1 MSTRRPARPAAP
13 ALNYWPLAVLAVV
26 AALALALPGQVGE
39 LANTVGYA
47 VCHRIPDRSFII
59 GGAQLPLCARDTG
72 MFTAALATI
81 TVYMVVEPRRF
92 ANFPRFPYAF
102 ALIGLFLAWGFDGF
116 NSYML
121 LATRQELLYAPQN
134 WLRLVTGAGMGVSLG
149 ACVVAL
155 FNSAV
160 WKPEL
165 ISTQASVSSWRE
177 VGRLLLIAAGVVV
190 VTLWQPAFLYGPLA
204 ALSAL
209 GAFGLLTIVNTLFV
223 LLATKRQSAMDSW
236 RQLQWPIAIGAFL
249 TFNEIM
255 LIVIARQALTA
266 SLGLPF

>member
-1 MSTRRPARPAAP
+1 MNLKRAAP
-13 ALNYWPLAVLAVV
+13 PQRNYWPLAVLGVI
-26 AALALALPGQVGE
+26 AALALALPQQVGE
-39 LANTVGYA
+39 LANVVGYA
-47 VCHRIPDRSFII
+47 VCHRIPDRSFFV
-59 GGAQLPLCARDTG
+59 GGVQVPLCARDPG

-81 TVYMVVEPRRF
+81 VVYMVVEPRRF
-92 ANFPRFPYAF
+92 AIFPKLPH
-102 ALIGLFLAWGFDGF
+102 ALVLVGLFLAWGFDGF

-121 LATRQELLYAPQN
+121 LATRQELIYTPQN

-165 ISTQASVSSWRE
+165 TSLLPSVASWRDI
-177 VGRLLLIAAGVVV
+177 GRLLLIAAGVIA

-204 ALSAL
+204 AISAL
-209 GAFGLLTIVNTLFV
+209 GAFGLLTIVNCLFV
-223 LLATKRQSAMDSW
+223 LLATKRQSAMDNW

-249 TFNEIM
+249 TFNEVM